1 MKTLAAPRRAT
12 ALLAGLVSVGLVLA
26 GCSSDSSDGATNG
39 ASSDSASSD
48 SASSDGAFPVTID
61 AAYGDVT
68 VEEKPERI
76 VAVGTDWIG
85 LLDVLGEKP
94 IAVSGEASDL
104 DDYPWLQG
112 LYDGDFNADLYTA
125 EGMDS
130 PEAIAALDPDLI
142 LTSVWSADE
151 QVYDRLSSIAP
162 TYVGLE
168 TQDEGGDTSWQ
179 DNLASLAA
187 LTGHDEKIVDETEA
201 KYEATLSE
209 AAAKLPG
216 LQGKTFQLGVLDGDD
231 QQLWLTEYANEPI
244 EALGLTPGDGQPT
257 GEGDSVAANAP
268 KYSLENIDQFSAD
281 VVFIVTHEYA
291 DPENTFRTAFEAD
304 PRVPELAAAKNGTLV
319 YLYGP
324 QWLAVN
330 PPTPSSVQ
338 WWVDEVVPQLEASAL
353 NTGA

>member
-1 MKTLAAPRRAT
+1 MKPLTAPRRAT

-26 GCSSDSSDGATNG
+26 GCSSDSSDGA
-39 ASSDSASSD
+39 SSDASG
-48 SASSDGAFPVTID
+48 SSESSTGAFPVTID

-85 LLDVLGEKP
+85 LLDILGEKP

-112 LYDGDFNADLYTA
+112 LYDGDFNANLFTA
-125 EGMDS
+125 EGTDS

-142 LTSVWSADE
+142 LTSVWGVDE
-151 QVYDRLSSIAP
+151 QLYERLSSIAP

-187 LTGHDEKIVDETEA
+187 LTGHDEKIVGETEA
-201 KYEATLSE
+201 TYEATLSE
-209 AAAKLPG
+209 AAAKLPE

-268 KYSLENIDQFSAD
+268 KYSLENIEKFSAD

-330 PPTPSSVQ
+330 PPTPSSVK
-338 WWVDEVVPQLEASAL
+338 WWVDQVVPQLEASTL

>member
-1 MKTLAAPRRAT
+1 MNTLSASRRAT
-12 ALLAGLVSVGLVLA
+12 ALIAGLVSVGLVLA
-26 GCSSDSSDGATNG
+26 GCSSDSSDGASSDAPASE
-39 ASSDSASSD
+39 ASST
-48 SASSDGAFPVTID
+48 GAFPVTID

-85 LLDVLGEKP
+85 LLDILGEKP

-112 LYDGDFNADLYTA
+112 LYDGDFNADLFTA
-125 EGMDS
+125 EGTDS
-130 PEAIAALDPDLI
+130 PEAIAALEPDLI
-142 LTSVWSADE
+142 LTSVWGVDE
-151 QVYDRLSSIAP
+151 QLYERLSSIAP

-179 DNLASLAA
+179 DNLTSLAA
-187 LTGHDEKIVDETEA
+187 LTGHDEKIVEETEA
-201 KYEATLSE
+201 KYDAALSD
-209 AAAKLPG
+209 AAATLPG

-268 KYSLENIDQFSAD
+268 KYSLENIDQLSAD
-281 VVFIVTHEYA
+281 VVFVVTHEYA
-291 DPENTFRTAFEAD
+291 DPENAFRTAFEAD

-338 WWVDEVVPQLEASAL
+338 WWLDEVVPQLQASTL
-353 NTGA
+353 NAGA